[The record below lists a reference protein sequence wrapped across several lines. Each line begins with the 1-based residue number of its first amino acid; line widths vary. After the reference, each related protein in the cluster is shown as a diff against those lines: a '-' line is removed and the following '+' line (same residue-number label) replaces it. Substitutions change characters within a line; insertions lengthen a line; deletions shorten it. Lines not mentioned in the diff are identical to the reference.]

1 MKIADKWVVLLGGRY
16 DHVRDNQSNLYTGET
31 SIDNEKSK
39 AFTGRAG
46 LVYLADNGLAPYLSF
61 SQSFEPTT
69 GSDRQGARFEPT
81 TGDQYEIGLRYQP
94 PGSNTLISAAV
105 YQLTR
110 QNVSVTDPVDPAY
123 SAQIGE

>member
-1 MKIADKWVVLLGGRY
+1 
-16 DHVRDNQSNLYTGET
+16 
-31 SIDNEKSK
+31 
-39 AFTGRAG
+39 
-46 LVYLADNGLAPYLSF
+46 F

-123 SAQIGE
+123 SAQIGEVRSRGFELEARTRVGRNANVIAAYAYT